1 MSLST
6 QYLIHFLAQLPSKQ
20 PEIIQLQDDN
30 DDNDNE
36 GHDGLYLKSQMR
48 DGKHKQFF
56 NRQTMFKRAIAAQT
70 IRPIR
75 PMFKRAD
82 N

>member
-1 MSLST
+1 MSWST
-6 QYLIHFLAQLPSKQ
+6 QYLIHFLAQLASKQ

-30 DDNDNE
+30 DDNNDNE

-56 NRQTMFKRAIAAQT
+56 NRQTMFKRAIAST
-70 IRPIR
+70 
-75 PMFKRAD
+75 D